1 MNRFPNGSP
10 NGSPIRRSRTSG
22 CTRRRPHLRAWTAA
36 VLAFLAFASHAAAGD
51 VDGQR
56 ESLIDPGRYRAL
68 AADHRAYRVG
78 DIVTIQVL
86 EATRAK
92 SQAATEAGSELDLG
106 VGFSSPSTSYDASL
120 GLNGGNASGAQTTR
134 VGELRTQV
142 SAQVI
147 AIEPNGNLRIEGE
160 QSLIVNGE
168 RQKIRITGMVRPEDI
183 SAANTVWSNRIA
195 NADLELLGVGVVSE
209 SQRQSVLYR
218 VFKWLRLM

>member
-1 MNRFPNGSP
+1 
-10 NGSPIRRSRTSG
+10 
-22 CTRRRPHLRAWTAA
+22 
-36 VLAFLAFASHAAAGD
+36 
-51 VDGQR
+51 
-56 ESLIDPGRYRAL
+56 
-68 AADHRAYRVG
+68 
-78 DIVTIQVL
+78 
-86 EATRAK
+86 
-92 SQAATEAGSELDLG
+92 
-106 VGFSSPSTSYDASL
+106 
-120 GLNGGNASGAQTTR
+120 
-134 VGELRTQV
+134 
-142 SAQVI
+142 VI